1 MKNNML
7 NYISSDKAKV
17 LIIAGE
23 NGSGKSRYLKQIA
36 ETFSKSK
43 SVTIVCNTV
52 FDRFQNMDHI
62 AKISVADGRN
72 ITADAIKRV
81 LNFAFHESNPLSYKP
96 IAQVLGYCGYS
107 KIVGIKV
114 EGMASTFKDKIL
126 NSPDVPKL
134 TRSDLRELDDA
145 YTLFKENKGRITW
158 IDLAN
163 SDPKSGYIHRSI
175 SVLIK
180 HEKLLVKI
188 DAIKSINLYLA
199 KEDVQIPLD
208 ESSSGEL
215 TLIATRVFLA
225 TTIQENE
232 IILIDEPENS
242 LHPLW
247 QREYISQLLD
257 ILYLK
262 QPTIVIAT
270 HSPIIV
276 STGQIKEEDK
286 SAVEI
291 GIFKIE
297 NENLVKVE
305 DNQSEATSVEDTY
318 WKVFNTV
325 TPVNHFVSEVLVAKL
340 NDLAKGNLTL
350 NELNELINNLDQASY
365 DPVQKEFFIAVKAL
379 AQKIHAEEVSE
390 INNARFNK
398 EPD

>member
-1 MKNNML
+1 ML

-36 ETFSKSK
+36 ENFSKNK
-43 SVTIVCNTV
+43 PVTIVCNTV
-52 FDRFQNMDHI
+52 FDRFQDMDHI
-62 AKISVADGRN
+62 DKISVADGRN
-72 ITADAIKRV
+72 IAANAIKRV
-81 LNFAFHESNPLSYKP
+81 LTFAFHESDPLSYKP

-107 KIVGIKV
+107 KVVGIKV
-114 EGMASTFKDKIL
+114 EGMASTFKDKIF
-126 NSPDVPKL
+126 NNPDVPKL
-134 TRSDLRELDDA
+134 TRSDLKELDDA
-145 YTLFKENKGRITW
+145 YKLLKDNEARITW
-158 IDLAN
+158 INLAN
-163 SDPKSGYIHRSI
+163 SDPRSGYIHRSI

-188 DAIKSINLYLA
+188 DAIKSINLYLS

-247 QREYISQLLD
+247 QREYINQLLD

-276 STGQIKEEDK
+276 STGQIKEEEDK

-325 TPVNHFVSEVLVAKL
+325 TPVNHFVSEILVAKL
-340 NDLAKGNLTL
+340 NDLAKGNTTL
-350 NELNELINNLDQASY
+350 DEINELINNLDQASY
-365 DPVQKEFFIAVKAL
+365 DPVQKEFFIAVKVL
-379 AQKIHAEEVSE
+379 AQKVHAEE
-390 INNARFNK
+390 INNGRSNK